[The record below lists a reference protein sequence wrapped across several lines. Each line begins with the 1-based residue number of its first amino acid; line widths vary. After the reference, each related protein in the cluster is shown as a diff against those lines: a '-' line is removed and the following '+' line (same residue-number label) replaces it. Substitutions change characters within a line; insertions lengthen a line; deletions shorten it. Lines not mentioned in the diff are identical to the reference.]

1 MILEKMTANKGC
13 MAPLIA
19 AQMVPM
25 KMYGHSELLRR
36 STVKNDTGGASSSCR
51 HKGKNQVSA
60 CVSASLSLFQN
71 GIAEVGERL

>member
-1 MILEKMTANKGC
+1 MILEKMTANTGC

-51 HKGKNQVSA
+51 HKGKDRVSA
-60 CVSASLSLFQN
+60 CVSASLFQN
-71 GIAEVGERL
+71 GIVEVGE